1 MRERVPMTDF
11 ARQWAEHVAASA
23 SPRMTDDQ
31 AERDFW
37 HAFMTRKTYAPE
49 PSALQVLERLRPLLR
64 ARGVETALEVGPGW
78 GSYTLTLAE
87 LCREVA
93 CVDLSRDVLDFVLRA
108 GAERGRDNIT
118 AFHAKW
124 EAFTPERRYDLVFG
138 YNCFYRQA
146 DLADCFWRMDRAAD
160 KLCVAG
166 MTTGLA
172 PAWLHELD
180 AAGGRVSWE
189 WKDYIY
195 FVGVLY
201 QMGIDANVMVLPFE
215 KELSYPDADAL
226 VRGGVRP
233 LRPRRGGRG
242 DRQGHPVPPLHPEAG
257 RELARKR
264 EIPQRRG
271 VVDAGPPGLSR
282 PASCRR
288 GPAESRDSAGPL
300 FAWRAGAQ
308 PWSFSIMML
317 RMVRSVSTMPGVL
330 MRPMLRMTCSGV
342 AAQMPSLGLT
352 TTPPT
357 AR

>member
-78 GSYTLTLAE
+78 GSYTMTLAE

-124 EAFTPERRYDLVFG
+124 EEFTPERRYDLVFG

-146 DLADCFWRMDRAAD
+146 DLADCFRRMDRAAD

-166 MTTGLA
+166 MNTGWA

-189 WKDYIY
+189 STKIFQVSMLVD
-195 FVGVLY
+195 VL
-201 QMGIDANVMVLPFE
+201 FC
-215 KELSYPDADAL
+215 K
-226 VRGGVRP
+226 
-233 LRPRRGGRG
+233 
-242 DRQGHPVPPLHPEAG
+242 
-257 RELARKR
+257 
-264 EIPQRRG
+264 
-271 VVDAGPPGLSR
+271 
-282 PASCRR
+282 
-288 GPAESRDSAGPL
+288 
-300 FAWRAGAQ
+300 
-308 PWSFSIMML
+308 
-317 RMVRSVSTMPGVL
+317 
-330 MRPMLRMTCSGV
+330 
-342 AAQMPSLGLT
+342 
-352 TTPPT
+352 
-357 AR
+357 

>member
-124 EAFTPERRYDLVFG
+124 EEFTPERRYDLVFG

-146 DLADCFWRMDRAAD
+146 DLADCFRRMDRAAD

-166 MTTGLA
+166 MNTGLA

-189 WKDYIY
+189 WRTTSTSW
-195 FVGVLY
+195 GC
-201 QMGIDANVMVLPFE
+201 
-215 KELSYPDADAL
+215 STRWAL
-226 VRGGVRP
+226 
-233 LRPRRGGRG
+233 
-242 DRQGHPVPPLHPEAG
+242 
-257 RELARKR
+257 
-264 EIPQRRG
+264 
-271 VVDAGPPGLSR
+271 
-282 PASCRR
+282 
-288 GPAESRDSAGPL
+288 
-300 FAWRAGAQ
+300 
-308 PWSFSIMML
+308 
-317 RMVRSVSTMPGVL
+317 T
-330 MRPMLRMTCSGV
+330 PM
-342 AAQMPSLGLT
+342 
-352 TTPPT
+352 
-357 AR
+357 

>member
-78 GSYTLTLAE
+78 GSYTMTLAE

-124 EAFTPERRYDLVFG
+124 EEFTPERRYDLVFG

-146 DLADCFWRMDRAAD
+146 DLADCFRRMDRAAD

-189 WKDYIY
+189 WKDYMY

-215 KELSYPDADAL
+215 KELSYPDTGAL
-226 VRGGVRP
+226 VRG
-233 LRPRRGGRG
+233 
-242 DRQGHPVPPLHPEAG
+242 EC
-257 RELARKR
+257 ARCAPGAIDPDTAR
-264 EIPQRRG
+264 DILCRHFTQAPDGSWYAVARYRSG
-271 VVDAGPPGLSR
+271 VVWWTP
-282 PASCRR
+282 
-288 GPAESRDSAGPL
+288 E
-300 FAWRAGAQ
+300 
-308 PWSFSIMML
+308 ML
-317 RMVRSVSTMPGVL
+317 P
-330 MRPMLRMTCSGV
+330 
-342 AAQMPSLGLT
+342 
-352 TTPPT
+352 
-357 AR
+357 

>member
-118 AFHAKW
+118 AFHAKR
-124 EAFTPERRYDLVFG
+124 EAFTPGRRYDLVFG

-146 DLADCFWRMDRAAD
+146 DLADCFRRMDRAAD

-166 MTTGLA
+166 MNTGLA

-215 KELSYPDADAL
+215 KELSYPDTDAL
-226 VRGGVRP
+226 VRGECARCAPGAVDGETARAILCRHFTQRP
-233 LRPRRGGRG
+233 DGSWRANVKYRS
-242 DRQGHPVPPLHPEAG
+242 
-257 RELARKR
+257 
-264 EIPQRRG
+264 G
-271 VVDAGPPGLSR
+271 VVWWTPVH
-282 PASCRR
+282 
-288 GPAESRDSAGPL
+288 RD
-300 FAWRAGAQ
+300 
-308 PWSFSIMML
+308 
-317 RMVRSVSTMPGVL
+317 
-330 MRPMLRMTCSGV
+330 
-342 AAQMPSLGLT
+342 
-352 TTPPT
+352 
-357 AR
+357 

>member
-78 GSYTLTLAE
+78 GSYTMTLAE

-124 EAFTPERRYDLVFG
+124 EEFTPERRYDLVFG

-146 DLADCFWRMDRAAD
+146 DLADCFRRMDRAAD

-166 MTTGLA
+166 MNTGLA

-189 WKDYIY
+189 WKDYMY

-215 KELSYPDADAL
+215 KELSYPDTGAL
-226 VRGGVRP
+226 VRG
-233 LRPRRGGRG
+233 
-242 DRQGHPVPPLHPEAG
+242 EC
-257 RELARKR
+257 ARCA
-264 EIPQRRG
+264 PG
-271 VVDAGPPGLSR
+271 AVDG
-282 PASCRR
+282 
-288 GPAESRDSAGPL
+288 E
-300 FAWRAGAQ
+300 
-308 PWSFSIMML
+308 
-317 RMVRSVSTMPGVL
+317 
-330 MRPMLRMTCSGV
+330 
-342 AAQMPSLGLT
+342 
-352 TTPPT
+352 T
-357 AR
+357 ARAILCRHFTQRPDGKIGRAHV